1 MRNAIVLAGLVVL
14 GIGCK
19 KAPTNEVDVECGM
32 DVATARSCTVKHVS
46 GKVPLRVCWSIFLGC
61 RDGREAQAER
71 CEENLRPGDQKTHSF
86 RRADFT
92 GFNNCDPIS
101 TSMSPINVDFV
112 KASAPAAHL
121 PPEGKV
127 P

>member
-1 MRNAIVLAGLVVL
+1 MMKVAAVVVGLVLVS
-14 GIGCK
+14 GCK
-19 KAPTNEVDVECGM
+19 KQPTNEADVGCGM
-32 DVATARSCTVKHVS
+32 DVSTLRSCTVTHVS
-46 GKVPLRVCWSIFLGC
+46 GSVPLRVCWSIFLGC

-92 GFNNCDPIS
+92 GFNGCDPIS
-101 TSMSPINVDFV
+101 TSMSPVTV
-112 KASAPAAHL
+112 TLAKPSAPAAHL
-121 PPEGKV
+121 PPEDKI